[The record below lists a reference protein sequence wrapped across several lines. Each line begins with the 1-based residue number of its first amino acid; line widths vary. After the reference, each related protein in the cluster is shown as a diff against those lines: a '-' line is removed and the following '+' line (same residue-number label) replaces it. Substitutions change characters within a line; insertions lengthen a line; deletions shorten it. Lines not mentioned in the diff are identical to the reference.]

1 MKNRILVLISLTL
14 AVLTIVLA
22 LQAVAQQSPS
32 SDQQVTQ
39 TIQTDSDRAPL
50 TVPKSADFWDGDDPN
65 VINLITHPFANKK
78 YVHRLT
84 DPIRD
89 RLNELDQITAEQ
101 KAKARE
107 IDTRS
112 QQQLQLAS
120 EKVTLADQHA
130 SDADTKAQAAQ
141 TAATQASGRVGSV
154 EQRVSSLD
162 VYNGSAQTEIL
173 FRPGQTVL
181 SKTAKD
187 ALDQMAG
194 PLKGQRSYI
203 IEVRGF
209 APGSG
214 STAITNSKKMADS
227 VVRYLVYTHN
237 IPMYRIYELS
247 MGNASTASGTA
258 GKRASASRVEVNVLK
273 NEMTAQR

>member
-1 MKNRILVLISLTL
+1 MNNRILLFVILT
-14 AVLTIVLA
+14 VVLA
-22 LQAVAQQSPS
+22 APTFAQQAGSG
-32 SDQQVTQ
+32 QQVTPA
-39 TIQTDSDRAPL
+39 IQAESDRPPL
-50 TVPKSADFWDGDDPN
+50 TVPKAPDFWDGDDPN
-65 VINLITHPFANKK
+65 VVNLILHPFANKK

-101 KAKARE
+101 KTHTRE
-107 IDTRS
+107 IDTRT
-112 QQQLQLAS
+112 QQGLQLAS

-130 SDADTKAQAAQ
+130 SDAETKSQAAAA
-141 TAATQASGRVGSV
+141 AATQASGRVASA
-154 EQRVSSLD
+154 EQKVNSLD
-162 VYNGSAQTEIL
+162 AFKGDAQTEIR
-173 FRPGQTVL
+173 FSAGQTVL

-214 STAITNSKKMADS
+214 SAAIANSKKMADS
-227 VVRYLVYTHN
+227 VVRYLVLTHG

-247 MGNASTASGTA
+247 LGNAAGNGMA
-258 GKRASASRVEVNVLK
+258 GKRASAPRVEVSVLK
-273 NEMTAQR
+273 NDLTAQR

>member
-1 MKNRILVLISLTL
+1 MKNRILALIALTIAILMVAL
-14 AVLTIVLA
+14 AVPVF
-22 LQAVAQQSPS
+22 AQQSGS
-32 SDQQVTQ
+32 SDQQVAPA
-39 TIQTDSDRAPL
+39 IQAESDRPPL
-50 TVPKSADFWDGDDPN
+50 TVPKSPDFWDGDDPN
-65 VINLITHPFANKK
+65 VVNLIAHPFANKK

-101 KAKARE
+101 KAHTRD
-107 IDTRS
+107 IDTRT
-112 QQQLQLAS
+112 QQGLQLAS

-130 SDADTKAQAAQ
+130 SDAQTKAENAQAA
-141 TAATQASGRVGSV
+141 ATQ
-154 EQRVSSLD
+154 VSSRVASTEQKITSID
-162 VYNGSAQTEIL
+162 AYKGDAQTEIR
-173 FRPGQTVL
+173 FRAGQSVL
-181 SKTAKD
+181 SKSAKD

-194 PLKGQRSYI
+194 PLKAQRSYI

-214 STAITNSKKMADS
+214 SAAIVNSKKMADS
-227 VVRYLVYTHN
+227 VVRYLVLTHG

-247 MGNASTASGTA
+247 MGNASTGEGMA

-273 NEMTAQR
+273 NDLTAQR